1 MQRREFLRTVE
12 VSTLATAA
20 GVLAGQS
27 AEAGTRVAA
36 GVAGASLLFLGGA
49 TLGDFALALIV
60 GIVVGTV
67 STIVVAGPV
76 SILLQQRWTG
86 PAPRTS
92 GAKQPVGK
100 AGRRHPSKA
109 DRARRRAGDGA
120 VV

>member
-1 MQRREFLRTVE
+1 MVE
-12 VSTLATAA
+12 VSIWN
-20 GVLAGQS
+20 GPS
-27 AEAGTRVAA
+27 A
-36 GVAGASLLFLGGA
+36 SLGGA
-49 TLGDFALALIV
+49 
-60 GIVVGTV
+60 GTV
-67 STIVVAGPV
+67 STIVVAVPV